1 MQPSKKYL
9 SDNLFS
15 NELKATRI
23 LLLIL
28 SAFFL
33 SLFTCCKNDYIID
46 NPYKNVDWENFGR
59 YKADFHIHTSRSD
72 GHYSPDAIIDRYIKA
87 GFSVLSLTDH
97 NLVTYPWQKFSTF
110 KPSDYVAK
118 NWETDINYLPYE
130 KIFVYKDLNPDSLGV
145 IAVQGN
151 EISYHHHIGS
161 YFSDCNCNKNE
172 SGTIEEIAKKNG
184 LAVINHPGR
193 IEGDENKAVEWYVE
207 LFRRHKNLIG
217 MEVYNTGLY
226 HQPGSVNKWDSTL
239 ISLMPERPVWG
250 FSNEDYHGDYRKN
263 GDIRHLPGR
272 NGNELLLP
280 ELSVDEVRKAMES
293 GHFLFF
299 HAPKGPGGPA
309 PPLVN
314 SIKINNHEGTIHIN
328 ASGYKYIEW
337 ISKGKVITSGDKIKL
352 SDLPL
357 IDKYVRAVIYES
369 PNGAFICTQ
378 PFGIIRR

>member
-1 MQPSKKYL
+1 MQTIIKYL
-9 SDNLFS
+9 LDNFS
-15 NELKATRI
+15 LKKFKTSRSF
-23 LLLIL
+23 LLLSIALIL
-28 SAFFL
+28 S
-33 SLFTCCKNDYIID
+33 LFSFCKNDHIID
-46 NPYKNVDWENFGR
+46 NPYKNVDWKNIKR

-72 GHYSPDAIIDRYIKA
+72 GHYSPNEIIDRYIKA
-87 GFSVLSLTDH
+87 GFSILSLTDH

-130 KIFVYKDLNPDSLGV
+130 KIFSYKDLNPDSLGV

-161 YFSDCNCNKNE
+161 YFCDCNCNKNE
-172 SGTIEEIAKKNG
+172 SETIEEIAKKHG
-184 LAVINHPGR
+184 LAVMNHPGR

-239 ISLMPERPVWG
+239 IKLMPERPVWG

-263 GDIRHLPGR
+263 GDIRHIPGR
-272 NGNELLLP
+272 NGNELLMP
-280 ELSVDEVRKAMES
+280 ELSVNEVRKAMEN

-299 HAPKGPGGPA
+299 HAPKGPDGPS
-309 PPLVN
+309 PPIVN
-314 SIKINNHEGTIHIN
+314 SIKINNREGTIQIN
-328 ASGYKYIEW
+328 ASGYKYIKW
-337 ISKGKVITSGDKIKL
+337 ISNGKVIATADKIKL
-352 SDLPL
+352 SDFPL
-357 IDKYVRAVIYES
+357 VDNYIRAVIYES
-369 PNGAFICTQ
+369 EDGAFTCTQ
-378 PFGIIRR
+378 PFGITRR